1 MVPWLKF
8 VAPRYQ
14 WVSASS
20 GAEHTCSCVFAT
32 LCSPASTRRFPTNQI
47 PTIRFRA
54 LLNEEA
60 SEVEL
65 VLRVAGKEDKA

>member
-1 MVPWLKF
+1 MLSRGRVSEK
-8 VAPRYQ
+8 APSRNCLVNKGKLLLPQ
-14 WVSASS
+14 HV
-20 GAEHTCSCVFAT
+20 G
-32 LCSPASTRRFPTNQI
+32 FPTNQI